1 MFEQKTTLNI
11 VLTIDVIKAK
21 ILYAKTIEELNQAK
35 KELEDFTNQV
45 WFRKDEIMKRLKFI
59 AKTDCW
65 NIRDKVN
72 LLIKELDGSLAPP
85 VVIDGRGGSKH
96 RNVGLKAETEKCNV
110 IARETPSVSAEN
122 IKDEEKKD
130 EVM

>member
-45 WFRKDEIMKRLKFI
+45 WFRKDEQVERVKKSVFI
-59 AKTDCW
+59 EHLTEKQQ
-65 NIRDKVN
+65 
-72 LLIKELDGSLAPP
+72 KELWEALYG
-85 VVIDGRGGSKH
+85 
-96 RNVGLKAETEKCNV
+96 
-110 IARETPSVSAEN
+110 
-122 IKDEEKKD
+122 
-130 EVM
+130 

>member
-45 WFRKDEIMKRLKFI
+45 WFRKDEQVERVKKSVFI
-59 AKTDCW
+59 EHLTEEQQ
-65 NIRDKVN
+65 
-72 LLIKELDGSLAPP
+72 KELWEALYG
-85 VVIDGRGGSKH
+85 
-96 RNVGLKAETEKCNV
+96 
-110 IARETPSVSAEN
+110 
-122 IKDEEKKD
+122 
-130 EVM
+130 